1 MFFSRL
7 FIIDYVDLYLYISLI
22 YLVTDHVVFFSYSIA
37 DYVVLLLFDID
48 TFSEFSARRQRG
60 L

>member
-7 FIIDYVDLYLYISLI
+7 FIVDYVDLYFYISLI
-22 YLVTDHVVFFSYSIA
+22 YLVTDYVVFFSYSIA